1 MTSRSKPRYQAGS
14 LVKHVAENLE
24 DFVEHVAHVEDVED
38 VVEHIELVDHRPV
51 AESGGRAGVRAAGGE
66 DQAEDQGGEHA
77 DQGDH
82 RPLDQ
87 EDGDESS

>member
-51 AESGGRAGVRAAGGE
+51 AESGGRVGVRVAGGE
-66 DQAEDQGGEHA
+66 DEAEDQGGEHA

-87 EDGDESS
+87 EDGDYSS

>member
-1 MTSRSKPRYQAGS
+1 MTSRSKPRYEAGN
-14 LVKHVAENLE
+14 LGGHFAENVE
-24 DFVEHVAHVEDVED
+24 DVVEHVAHIDDVED
-38 VVEHIELVDHRPV
+38 VVEQIELVDHRPV

-87 EDGDESS
+87 EVGDQPS

>member
-24 DFVEHVAHVEDVED
+24 DFVEQVAHVEDVED

-66 DQAEDQGGEHA
+66 DEAEDQGGEHA

>member
-1 MTSRSKPRYQAGS
+1 MTSRSKPRYEADS
-14 LVKHVAENLE
+14 LVRHVAENLE
-24 DFVEHVAHVEDVED
+24 DVEEHVAHIDDVED
-38 VVEHIELVDHRPV
+38 VVEQIELVDHRPV

-77 DQGDH
+77 DQGEH

>member
-1 MTSRSKPRYQAGS
+1 MTSRSKPRYEAGS

-24 DFVEHVAHVEDVED
+24 DVVEHAAHVEVVED
-38 VVEHIELVDHRPV
+38 VVEHLELVDHRPV

-77 DQGDH
+77 NQGEYSDKYK
-82 RPLDQ
+82 
-87 EDGDESS
+87 